1 MTTVDIWAG
10 RRADHPLAGAE
21 RLFRTMAVERLDT
34 LSSAWVRLDSGQN
47 IREALDDIRMVAHK
61 IAGTAASLGH
71 GNLGNQAAEV
81 ERLSIEG
88 AGRTALL
95 KALRPLIAGLAEL
108 LDD

>member
-1 MTTVDIWAG
+1 MTTMDVWGG

-21 RLFRTMAVERLDT
+21 RLFRRMAVDRLDT

-71 GNLGNQAAEV
+71 GNLGNHAAEV

-88 AGRTALL
+88 AGRKDLL
-95 KALRPLIAGLAEL
+95 KALRPLISGLAEL

>member
-1 MTTVDIWAG
+1 
-10 RRADHPLAGAE
+10 
-21 RLFRTMAVERLDT
+21 
-34 LSSAWVRLDSGQN
+34 
-47 IREALDDIRMVAHK
+47 MVAHK